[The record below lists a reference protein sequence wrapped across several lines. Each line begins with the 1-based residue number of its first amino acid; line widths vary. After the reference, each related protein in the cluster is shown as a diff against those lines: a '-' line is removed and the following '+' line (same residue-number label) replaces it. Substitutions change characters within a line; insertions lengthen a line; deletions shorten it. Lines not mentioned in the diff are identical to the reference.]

1 MMVHPMTDV
10 TIDGD
15 TMVATAGA
23 TERAADAHV
32 PPSSHGFVRVQ
43 LESPFAPQHGRSI
56 EDNLRYARLCMHDCL
71 MRGEAPFASHL
82 LYTQDEVLDDAIAE
96 EREAGISAGFAYL
109 QVAQRTVVY
118 IDHGISNGMRQGI
131 EYAKT
136 HGIEVEYRLLDVGTI
151 SEDDVVD
158 LYGDASV

>member
-1 MMVHPMTDV
+1 
-10 TIDGD
+10 
-15 TMVATAGA
+15 
-23 TERAADAHV
+23 
-32 PPSSHGFVRVQ
+32 
-43 LESPFAPQHGRSI
+43 
-56 EDNLRYARLCMHDCL
+56 